1 MKLIL
6 TGHYAG
12 ATKDINGYK
21 FVKGELLLKGDI
33 TKMDGLIAYMRTYN
47 AFLAGSE
54 ELAEAQARDAAT
66 KGGSDG
72 TDAILDGQ
80 GGASEGGAQANESSP
95 GTGSGDG
102 ATGTSTDGSGSG
114 AEGDGVQAGRE
125 ADAKAQAASDPNVLK
140 IIDALKSLDPTNDD
154 HWTDAGLPLVGI
166 IATAS
171 GIVNVTRKDISAALP
186 GWNREM
192 ALANV

>member
-6 TGHYAG
+6 TGFYAG
-12 ATKDINGYK
+12 KTKTINGYD
-21 FVKGELLLKGDI
+21 FVKGELVLKGELA
-33 TKMDGLIAYMRTYN
+33 KLDGLIAYMKTYG
-47 AFLAGSE
+47 AFLQGSE

-186 GWNREM
+186 GWNRET

>member
-6 TGHYAG
+6 TGFYAG
-12 ATKDINGYK
+12 KTKTINGYD
-21 FVKGELLLKGDI
+21 FVKGELVLKGELA
-33 TKMDGLIAYMRTYN
+33 KLDGLIAYMKAYG
-47 AFLAGSE
+47 AFLQGSE
-54 ELAEAQARDAAT
+54 ELAEAQARDALT

-80 GGASEGGAQANESSP
+80 GGSSEGGVPTNLTSP

-186 GWNREM
+186 GWNRET

>member
-12 ATKDINGYK
+12 ATKKINGYD
-21 FVKGELLLKGDI
+21 FVKGELVLKGELA
-33 TKMDGLIAYMRTYN
+33 KLDGLIAYMKTYG
-47 AFLAGSE
+47 AFLQGSE
-54 ELAEAQARDAAT
+54 ELYMAQARDAAN
-66 KGGSDG
+66 KGGSNGADE
-72 TDAILDGQ
+72 ILDGPGGHEP
-80 GGASEGGAQANESSP
+80 GGASADITDP
-95 GTGSGDG
+95 GTGSGGG
-102 ATGTSTDGSGSG
+102 ATGTPTDGTGSG

-154 HWTDAGLPLVGI
+154 HWTDAGLPLVGV